1 VTVEGKTTEYE
12 APVADGDPFS
22 IVAGPEGALWIG
34 AERRDVIMRARADGA
49 DFKPRP

>member
-1 VTVEGKTTEYE
+1 MTVEGKTTEYE

-22 IVAGPEGALWIG
+22 IVAVPDGALWIG
-34 AERRDVIMRARADGA
+34 AERRDMILRARADGG